1 MRLYLMT
8 NFCERALW
16 IWKLIK
22 AQISWNYVILLF
34 YVKILKS
41 KDPLFYIWK
50 DLFFFSHSSS
60 KNKTKTNK
68 TSRSYFLKVSSVLMK
83 IDSHFIY
90 PENSHQT
97 NTFWKRHETDFPWS
111 LIISYLD
118 YCLITAMI
126 VDNWLRDSL
135 VPSYLLLLYLDR
147 SKVPQIPPLF
157 MVRPWK
163 THLIHSEIQQIQ
175 LNIWSV
181 YSNKK
186 LCKIIL

>member
-1 MRLYLMT
+1 
-8 NFCERALW
+8 
-16 IWKLIK
+16 
-22 AQISWNYVILLF
+22 
-34 YVKILKS
+34 
-41 KDPLFYIWK
+41 
-50 DLFFFSHSSS
+50 
-60 KNKTKTNK
+60 
-68 TSRSYFLKVSSVLMK
+68 MK

-157 MVRPWK
+157 MVRP
-163 THLIHSEIQQIQ
+163 
-175 LNIWSV
+175 
-181 YSNKK
+181 
-186 LCKIIL
+186 